1 MQDVVLLNSVLEEE
15 GESLDAVCNILLNQ
29 KVHDVVECASS
40 VVGVVNGIATHIAG
54 AHVARN
60 MEVDGVATNPEGLT
74 HVCELSVFNPGLNN
88 KLVLVLGADD
98 DDGSHL
104 VTAKLLSKL
113 AGKAGLG
120 GITESHARVKVLLA
134 GGDDLQELLVEVA
147 SDEDVPCQQ
156 ADFSS

>member
-1 MQDVVLLNSVLEEE
+1 M
-15 GESLDAVCNILLNQ
+15 
-29 KVHDVVECASS
+29 ECASS
-40 VVGVVNGIATHIAG
+40 VVGVVNGIATDVAG

-74 HVCELSVFNPGLNN
+74 HVGELSVFNPGLNDE
-88 KLVLVLGADD
+88 LVLVLGADD

-104 VTAKLLSKL
+104 VATKLLSKL
-113 AGKAGLG
+113 SSKAGLG

-134 GGDDLQELLVEVA
+134 GRDHLQELLVEVA
-147 SDEDVPCQQ
+147 ADEDVPCQQ